1 MRCHVCR
8 SCGHSHR
15 RHLPGLGH
23 PGPFKPGGETP
34 ASSSP
39 MIRTGSVGGSLT
51 AVAGGIY
58 GAIALVGPVAKP
70 THDVNHARS
79 ANAAGRFPSVV
90 DGGALI

>member
-1 MRCHVCR
+1 
-8 SCGHSHR
+8 
-15 RHLPGLGH
+15 
-23 PGPFKPGGETP
+23 
-34 ASSSP
+34 